1 MTSTNFS
8 IPMTS
13 NGRDALF
20 GSITP
25 FSDNDP
31 IWMGLLDGTLSWAD
45 AAELEE
51 AEGRYAAAAAAA
63 SAAAKAMPVAPFT
76 PPGSSAW
83 FTPAVRQVAGGSW
96 RDAII
101 APISPITPSI
111 IATPVTTP
119 ATPPRPA
126 RAVVCPGAPAR
137 PARVTNTTPCKTII
151 LRNLPRDCEDLETAL
166 QLTFMRY
173 TSLKDIY
180 IPKNVDTSS
189 PYFGTIKGFALI
201 KFGQL
206 SDSVAAYNAA
216 LAPVLATGSGS
227 SGSSS
232 GTFKLGRNY
241 VSVEYAKE
249 DR

>member
-51 AEGRYAAAAAAA
+51 AEGRYAAAKA
-63 SAAAKAMPVAPFT
+63 SATHTAPFT
-76 PPGSSAW
+76 PPGSSAR
-83 FTPAVRQVAGGSW
+83 FPAPLRQVAGGSW
-96 RDAII
+96 RDVII
-101 APISPITPSI
+101 APISPIT
-111 IATPVTTP
+111 APVTATP
-119 ATPPRPA
+119 ATPPRIA
-126 RAVVCPGAPAR
+126 RAAVCPGA

-216 LAPVLATGSGS
+216 LAGSAGS
-227 SGSSS
+227 TSG

>member
-1 MTSTNFS
+1 
-8 IPMTS
+8 MTS

-51 AEGRYAAAAAAA
+51 AEGRYAAAKA
-63 SAAAKAMPVAPFT
+63 SAAVAKAMPVAPFT

-83 FTPAVRQVAGGSW
+83 FSAPPAVRQVAGGSW

-101 APISPITPSI
+101 APISPITASV
-111 IATPVTTP
+111 IAAPVTTTPVT
-119 ATPPRPA
+119 PRGPA

-216 LAPVLATGSGS
+216 LATGSGS

>member
-1 MTSTNFS
+1 MTSTTFPLS
-8 IPMTS
+8 GGGLDALS
-13 NGRDALF
+13 GGLDALF
-20 GSITP
+20 SSISP

-31 IWMGLLDGTLSWAD
+31 IWMGLLNGTLSWAD

-51 AEGRYAAAAAAA
+51 AETRYRA
-63 SAAAKAMPVAPFT
+63 SANTVVAPFVA
-76 PPGSSAW
+76 PGSSAW
-83 FTPAVRQVAGGSW
+83 FATPPAVRQVAGGQAAPSP
-96 RDAII
+96 I
-101 APISPITPSI
+101 APS
-111 IATPVTTP
+111 
-119 ATPPRPA
+119 TPPRSTRP
-126 RAVVCPGAPAR
+126 VVCPGAPKR
-137 PARVTNTTPCKTII
+137 PVRVINTTPCKTII

-180 IPKNVDTSS
+180 IPKNVDTTS

-206 SDSVAAYNAA
+206 SDSIAAYNAA
-216 LAPVLATGSGS
+216 TGPGSG
-227 SGSSS
+227 
-232 GTFKLGRNY
+232 FKLGRNY

>member
-1 MTSTNFS
+1 MSKTYTFVLLSMTSTTFPLS
-8 IPMTS
+8 
-13 NGRDALF
+13 GLDALF
-20 GSITP
+20 SSISP
-25 FSDNDP
+25 FSENDP
-31 IWMGLLDGTLSWAD
+31 IWMGLLNGTLSWAD

-51 AEGRYAAAAAAA
+51 AETRYRATNTA
-63 SAAAKAMPVAPFT
+63 VAPFVA
-76 PPGSSAW
+76 PGSSAW
-83 FTPAVRQVAGGSW
+83 FATPPAVRQVAGGQASPSP
-96 RDAII
+96 I
-101 APISPITPSI
+101 APS
-111 IATPVTTP
+111 
-119 ATPPRPA
+119 TPPRSTRP
-126 RAVVCPGAPAR
+126 VVCPGAPAR
-137 PARVTNTTPCKTII
+137 EKRAANTTPCKTII

-206 SDSVAAYNAA
+206 SDSIAAYNAA
-216 LAPVLATGSGS
+216 PGSG
-227 SGSSS
+227 G
-232 GTFKLGRNY
+232 GFKLGRNY

>member
-1 MTSTNFS
+1 
-8 IPMTS
+8 MTS

-51 AEGRYAAAAAAA
+51 AEGRYAAAKA
-63 SAAAKAMPVAPFT
+63 SATHTAPFT

-83 FTPAVRQVAGGSW
+83 FSAPLRQVAGGSW
-96 RDAII
+96 RDVII
-101 APISPITPSI
+101 APISPITASVT
-111 IATPVTTP
+111 ATPVTATP
-119 ATPPRPA
+119 ATPPRIA

-137 PARVTNTTPCKTII
+137 EKRPTNTTPCKTII

-216 LAPVLATGSGS
+216 LAGSAGS
-227 SGSSS
+227 ASG